1 MIYLIYDF
9 RMDFQ
14 VQRDKLFINLLQGN
28 ADMDNS
34 FLDESQQA
42 SMSIDRS
49 QPQVVMACTKKP
61 QWGTNFSIEEDKLLV
76 SSWLNVSL
84 DAVQG
89 ADKKH
94 SQFWKRVHTYFHE
107 HKEFPSKR
115 IYISLMNR
123 WSIIQKS
130 VTKFNYCVPIS
141 D

>member
-1 MIYLIYDF
+1 
-9 RMDFQ
+9 MDFQ
-14 VQRDKLFINLLQGN
+14 VQGDKLFINLLQGN